1 MEEDIDSPKQ
11 GSGAEQLG
19 FPVRRVPLDAPWD
32 WLSRGWG
39 DLCAVP
45 SLSLAYGAC
54 FSVVAWVILF
64 VLSFLE
70 ATSLVP
76 VLAAGFLLVAPLL
89 AAGLYEM
96 SRRLE
101 KGERVTMRD
110 VFAACAPASG
120 RLGFFGVVLFLAFF
134 AWVELAFLLLTLFLG
149 GAGAPDPSEFV
160 HTPLFT
166 NAGLALLFTG
176 TLTGAILA
184 AIVFSICSVAV
195 PLLLVKNTD
204 AVTAIATSVRA
215 VRLNTGTMLLWAALI
230 AGYMVLGTWTLFVGL
245 VVIFPLLG
253 HATWHAFRAL
263 VEVDGI

>member
-1 MEEDIDSPKQ
+1 
-11 GSGAEQLG
+11 
-19 FPVRRVPLDAPWD
+19 
-32 WLSRGWG
+32 
-39 DLCAVP
+39 
-45 SLSLAYGAC
+45 LAYGAF
-54 FSVVAWVILF
+54 FSVGAWVIFF

-76 VLAAGFLLVAPLL
+76 VLAGGFLLVAPLL

-101 KGERVTMRD
+101 KGERVTMRE

-120 RLGFFGVVLFLAFF
+120 RLGLFGVILFFAFF
-134 AWVELAFLLLTLFLG
+134 VWVELAFLLLALFLG

-160 HTPLFT
+160 PTLLFT

-176 TLTGAILA
+176 TLTGGMLA
-184 AIVFSICSVAV
+184 ALVFSISSVAV
-195 PLLLVKNTD
+195 PLLLVKKTN
-204 AVTAIATSVRA
+204 AVAAIATSMRA
-215 VRLNTGTMLLWAALI
+215 VRLNTGTMLLWAAII
-230 AGYMVLGTWTLFVGL
+230 AGYTLLGIWTLFVGL

-263 VEVDGI
+263 VEVDRI